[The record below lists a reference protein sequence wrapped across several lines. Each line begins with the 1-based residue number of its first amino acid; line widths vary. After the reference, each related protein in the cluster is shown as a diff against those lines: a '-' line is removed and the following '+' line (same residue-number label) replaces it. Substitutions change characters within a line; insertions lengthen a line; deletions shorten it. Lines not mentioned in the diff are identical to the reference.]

1 MKIRQR
7 ALGVLIL
14 SLLAAAPLAAQ
25 VRFELGFGWS
35 FINPDFSATYV
46 NSFSPPF
53 TPGAYTSS
61 ATQTIVVDGRPAFG
75 VGGFLNVLFGDRF
88 GVQLLAD
95 YARPKLKG
103 ANTPMDI
110 TLSYTSSSPQVY
122 QTSIDWPATGGN
134 YTETVFSLNLVAR
147 FPVAPDVAVSVSGG
161 PSAFYLDGKA
171 APMGFVSYRLEQV
184 DSAYQL
190 YQNSLRMVYQF
201 GSKTTVGFNVG
212 AELAYKFMQSVILA
226 VDLRRFQSASAD
238 FPMHIVPDPVLTLP
252 AGEIE
257 TILGLG
263 SLRTN
268 PSYFRAN
275 IIIRFVF

>member
-1 MKIRQR
+1 MKTRRR
-7 ALGVLIL
+7 ALTVLAL

-35 FINPDFSATYV
+35 FNNPDFSAKYV

-53 TPGAYTSS
+53 TPGAFTSS
-61 ATQTIVVDGRPAFG
+61 ATQTLVVDGRPAFG
-75 VGGFLNVLFGDRF
+75 IGGFLNVLFGDRF
-88 GVQLLAD
+88 GVQILAD
-95 YARPKLKG
+95 YSRPKLKG
-103 ANTPMDI
+103 TNSPLDV
-110 TLSYTSSSPQVY
+110 TLEYTSSSPQIY
-122 QTSIDWPATGGN
+122 STSIAWPATGGN

-147 FPVAPDVAVSVSGG
+147 FPVAPDVAVSLSGG

-171 APMGFVSYRLEQV
+171 APIGFVSYRLDQV
-184 DSAYQL
+184 DSTYQL
-190 YQNSLRMVYQF
+190 YQNTLRMIYQF
-201 GSKTTVGFNVG
+201 GSKTTMGFNVG

-252 AGEIE
+252 VSEIE
-257 TILGLG
+257 SILGLG
-263 SLRTN
+263 SLRIN

>member
-1 MKIRQR
+1 MRIRRR
-7 ALGVLIL
+7 ALTVFVL

-35 FINPDFSATYV
+35 FINPDFSAKYV
-46 NSFSPPF
+46 NSFSPPY

-61 ATQTIVVDGRPAFG
+61 ASQTINVAGRPAFG
-75 VGGFLNVLFGDRF
+75 IGGFLNVLFGERF
-88 GVQLLAD
+88 GIQILAD
-95 YARPKLKG
+95 YTRPKLKG
-103 ANTPMDI
+103 TNTPLDV

-122 QTSIDWPATGGN
+122 ETSIAWPDTGGN

-147 FPVAPDVAVSVSGG
+147 FPVASDVAVSVSGG
-161 PSAFYLDGKA
+161 PSAYYLDGRA
-171 APMGFVSYRLEQV
+171 APMGFVSYRLDQV
-184 DSAYQL
+184 DSTFQL
-190 YQNSLRMVYQF
+190 FQNSLRMIYQF
-201 GSKTTVGFNVG
+201 GSKTTMGFNIG
-212 AELAYKFMQSVILA
+212 AELAYRFMQSVILA

-238 FPMHIVPDPVLTLP
+238 FPMHIVSDPVLPLP
-252 AGEIE
+252 AGEID

-263 SLRTN
+263 SLRIN